1 MTSFT
6 PVIVNDGQSF
16 LGNLDVCH
24 AATPALSSNGE
35 MPCVNEVPCRIC
47 QPAQGEVV
55 QIDNHLFQPFL
66 IVLQEERPPKA

>member
-35 MPCVNEVPCRIC
+35 MPCVNEAPCRIC
-47 QPAQGEVV
+47 LPGYAGIVH
-55 QIDNHLFQPFL
+55 IDNHLIQPFL
-66 IVLQEERPPKA
+66 IVLQDEHPPKA